1 LTWKAQIDHALLLLK
16 LIATKIVFSS
26 FLQDGDQSEYLLY
39 EEDKS
44 LVFISKGLQEEAHPS
59 EISSPAFLQDSA
71 TEEDAE
77 RCDPDACWFLALDCD
92 SLQCAIAP

>member
-59 EISSPAFLQDSA
+59 L
-71 TEEDAE
+71 
-77 RCDPDACWFLALDCD
+77 RCKQGVVMRPVACCRL
-92 SLQCAIAP
+92 SVKKNRY